1 MPVWECNGVIET
13 FAALAEPNR
22 LKIVELLRQGPQPVN
37 DIGARLDLQQP
48 QVSKHLK
55 VLRAVGLVT
64 VRPLA
69 QQRLYELRTEPLLEL
84 DTWLEPYR
92 CFWNERL
99 DALEARL
106 DRMPEPKAR
115 SARPKRS
122 KR

>member
-1 MPVWECNGVIET
+1 VIET

-22 LKIVELLRQGPQPVN
+22 LKIVELLRRGPQPVN

-55 VLRAVGLVT
+55 VLRGVGLVT

-84 DTWLEPYR
+84 DAWLEPYR
-92 CFWNERL
+92 RLWSTRL
-99 DALEARL
+99 DALERHL
-106 DRMPEPKAR
+106 DRDRPEGAP
-115 SARPKRS
+115 
-122 KR
+122 